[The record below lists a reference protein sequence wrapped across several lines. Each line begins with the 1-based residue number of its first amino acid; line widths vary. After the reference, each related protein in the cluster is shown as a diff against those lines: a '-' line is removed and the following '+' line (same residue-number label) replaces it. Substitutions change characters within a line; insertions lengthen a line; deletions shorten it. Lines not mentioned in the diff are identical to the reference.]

1 MVVFDGGPTQD
12 RDLLDA
18 AGARAAS
25 PPGPASSRARLRGL
39 GHSVGTI
46 PAGATNSIVDVRG
59 VRVGHETVSDGRTV
73 FSGVTAIVVDG
84 VAPTSPCRA
93 GMFVGNGYGK
103 FIGATQIAELGQIET
118 PILLT
123 STLSAF
129 RVADAVVTWALRRF
143 GPGLTSVNPVV
154 GEINDHW
161 LSAAHRR
168 PVTEEHVLAAIDGA
182 AATPVPMGN
191 VGGGTGA
198 CALGFKGG
206 IGSSSRVVAVG
217 SEAVT
222 VGALA
227 QINMD
232 GRLRALGRTILPADF
247 GLPAAGP
254 EAPVGSCVIVI
265 AVDAPL
271 DATTLRRLASR
282 AVYALSRVGARFS
295 HGSGDYAVAVS
306 TSPADHTVA
315 PTNLELSL
323 AFEAAMDA
331 VEESVLDALLAAD
344 PVRSGNGNFA
354 GTLPAVSLTA
364 LA

>member
-1 MVVFDGGPTQD
+1 MVVFDGGST
-12 RDLLDA
+12 RGRELLG
-18 AGARAAS
+18 AG
-25 PPGPASSRARLRGL
+25 PSRARLREL
-39 GHSVGTI
+39 GQSVGTI
-46 PAGATNSIVDVRG
+46 PVGATNSIVDVRC

-84 VAPTSPCRA
+84 AAPASPRRA

-103 FIGATQIAELGQIET
+103 FIGSTQVAELGQIET

-129 RVADAVVTWALRRF
+129 RVADAVVTWALRRY
-143 GPGLTSVNPVV
+143 GPGLKSVNPVV

-206 IGSSSRVVAVG
+206 IGSSSRVVSVG
-217 SEAVT
+217 GAAVT

-232 GRLRALGRTILPADF
+232 GRLRALGRTILPADL
-247 GLPAAGP
+247 GLPTAGP

-265 AVDAPL
+265 AVDAPF

-282 AVYALSRVGARFS
+282 AVYALGRVGARFS

-306 TSPADHTVA
+306 TSPVDHTVT

-344 PVRSGNGNFA
+344 PVRSDNGNFA
-354 GTLPAVSLTA
+354 AALPVESLLPPA
-364 LA
+364 